1 MDDEPSAH
9 DNALLKR
16 LNKLKKS
23 NISFE
28 TFNTLSLTPPTSE
41 ARQTPDDLIARFQR
55 IHGQNAAS
63 TLEKPSADAAP
74 NDGEG
79 PPSPTIE
86 ELLAE
91 LGPEDQ
97 WTVDSTDLKE
107 AHDLLA
113 EAKHALPE
121 QETPTKKP
129 EHPSSASVT
138 EERLN
143 NPTAPPTEEQ
153 DEDAE
158 ANTSL
163 QRILDELELEKA
175 EEPASSASPQQHDT
189 EQPAL
194 PSSPPDTFS
203 SLVFPSTPSTPLHDL
218 NLPSTPTAAPSSAR
232 KVASKPKP
240 KPKPQGFTDEEIDSW
255 CIICCAN
262 ASVKCF
268 GCDDD
273 LYCWGCWREGHVGP
287 EVGMEEK
294 RHVWERVSGKKMTGK
309 G

>member
-9 DNALLKR
+9 DNVLLAR

-23 NISFE
+23 NISFR
-28 TFNTLSLTPPTSE
+28 TSNALSITPPTSE
-41 ARQTPDDLIARFQR
+41 ADETPDDLIARFQK
-55 IHGQNAAS
+55 IHGQNAGGTIERS
-63 TLEKPSADAAP
+63 SADTSP
-74 NDGEG
+74 NGEDG

-107 AHDLLA
+107 AHDLLV

-121 QETPTKKP
+121 QETVTQEP
-129 EHPSSASVT
+129 EHQSSASVAGKALDPT
-138 EERLN
+138 
-143 NPTAPPTEEQ
+143 TAPPEQEQ

-158 ANTSL
+158 ANASL

-175 EEPASSASPQQHDT
+175 QEPASSISSQQHYT
-189 EQPAL
+189 ETPAL
-194 PSSPPDTFS
+194 PSLPPDTFA
-203 SLVFPSTPSTPLHDL
+203 SLVFPSPPETLLHSL
-218 NLPSTPTAAPSSAR
+218 NLPSTPTTAPSSAR
-232 KVASKPKP
+232 KVGA

-262 ASVKCF
+262 ANVKCF
-268 GCDDD
+268 GCDGD

-287 EVGMEEK
+287 DVGLEEK
-294 RHVWERVSGKKMTGK
+294 RHVWERLAKKKLPGK